1 MYALVPASRN
11 GTIRAGPVTLI
22 ARSKGDDR
30 CVLSIHRIFEFDLLR
45 RRCDFSPVTNSERAL
60 NARAWH
66 LSIFPEDR
74 TTKSRPSFVTT
85 GTLMHLTQ
93 EVSEMAQPG
102 NRIVTFEKPMEM
114 KVNTFK
120 FPELITPQGK
130 SAPHGAILKIVTTNI
145 CGSDLHI
152 YRGSFPVPKGMT
164 MGHEMT
170 GEVIEVGS
178 DVEFIKKGDV
188 VSVPFN
194 VGCGRCYNCKHMRS
208 EVCENTNTD
217 VDCGA
222 YGFNLGGWTGGQGDY
237 LFVPYA
243 DFNLLRFPDKDAAM
257 EKIRDL
263 TLLSDVLPTAFHGFA
278 APDWPAAP
286 AYIVGENVLIFGAG
300 PVGRAGAACA
310 KLLGAGAIVVADFI
324 PERLDLLKPHGIET
338 INLSDGTPIEDHLE
352 RITGHREVDR
362 VIDYV
367 GVDCRGFGPDA
378 GKIVENAVTNAMLK
392 YVRAGGTTS
401 TVGVYC
407 ANPISKDAAAK
418 AGHMDLEWS
427 NAWIKSPRM
436 AAGQSP
442 TANYNRA
449 LMRAILNDRMP
460 YLTPMMNIKFI
471 KLEDAPQAYKDF
483 DAGSAYKY
491 VIDPHGSVKH

>member
-1 MYALVPASRN
+1 
-11 GTIRAGPVTLI
+11 
-22 ARSKGDDR
+22 
-30 CVLSIHRIFEFDLLR
+30 
-45 RRCDFSPVTNSERAL
+45 
-60 NARAWH
+60 
-66 LSIFPEDR
+66 
-74 TTKSRPSFVTT
+74 
-85 GTLMHLTQ
+85 
-93 EVSEMAQPG
+93 MAQPG
-102 NRIVTFEKPMEM
+102 NRIITFEKPLEM
-114 KVNTFK
+114 KVTTFK

-170 GEVIEVGS
+170 GEVVEVGS
-178 DVEFIKKGDV
+178 DVEFIKKGDL

-208 EVCENTNTD
+208 EVCENTNTE

-243 DFNLLRFPDKDAAM
+243 DFNLLRFPHKDAAM

-310 KLLGAGAIVVADFI
+310 KLLGAGAIIVADFI
-324 PERLDLLKPHGIET
+324 QERLDLLKPHGVET
-338 INLSDGTPIEDHLE
+338 INLSDGTPIEEHLE

-367 GVDCRGFGPDA
+367 GVDSRGFGADKDKVVA
-378 GKIVENAVTNAMLK
+378 AAVTNAMLK

-407 ANPISKDAAAK
+407 ANPISKEADAK
-418 AGHMDLEWS
+418 NGRMDLDWS

-442 TANYNRA
+442 TANYNHA

-460 YLTPMMNIKFI
+460 YLTPMMNVKVI
-471 KLEDAPQAYKDF
+471 KLEDAPAAYKEF
-483 DAGSAYKY
+483 DAGSAFKY
-491 VIDPHGSVKH
+491 VIDPHGSVAA

>member
-1 MYALVPASRN
+1 M
-11 GTIRAGPVTLI
+11 
-22 ARSKGDDR
+22 
-30 CVLSIHRIFEFDLLR
+30 
-45 RRCDFSPVTNSERAL
+45 
-60 NARAWH
+60 
-66 LSIFPEDR
+66 
-74 TTKSRPSFVTT
+74 
-85 GTLMHLTQ
+85 
-93 EVSEMAQPG
+93 MATG

-130 SAPHGAILKIVTTNI
+130 RAPHGAILKIVTTNI

-152 YRGSFPVPKGMT
+152 YRGSFEVPKGMT

-178 DVEFIKKGDV
+178 DVEYIKVGDI

-208 EVCENTNTD
+208 EVCENTNPE

-243 DFNLLRFPDKDAAM
+243 DFNLLAFPDKDAAM

-278 APDWPAAP
+278 APDWPAQP
-286 AYIVGENVLIFGAG
+286 SYIVGENVLIFGAG

-310 KLLGAGAIVVADFI
+310 RLLGAGAIIVADFI
-324 PERLDLLKPHGIET
+324 QERLDLLKPHGIET

-352 RITGHREVDR
+352 RITGKRQVDR

-367 GVDCRGFGPDA
+367 GLDCRGFGPDSD
-378 GKIVENAVTNAMLK
+378 KIVENAVTNALLK
-392 YVRAGGTTS
+392 YVRFGGMTS

-407 ANPISKDAAAK
+407 PNPISKDPLSKKGSMEVDWAS
-418 AGHMDLEWS
+418 G
-427 NAWIKSPRM
+427 WIKSPRM
-436 AAGQSP
+436 SAGQSP
-442 TANYNRA
+442 TANYNHA

-471 KLEDAPQAYKDF
+471 ALEDAPAAYKEF
-483 DAGSAYKY
+483 DDGSAFKY